1 MEENKYFNLDYID
14 PSNLS
19 EGMVE
24 RMSSVSTYSTE
35 PYILWEEHAT
45 ERVFKDRD
53 FLSDAKI
60 KGLNPTTVK
69 EDLIKELKTRIGAIQ
84 SEWNKVNPKVTN
96 TKKMPRFQEVKF
108 AIRKP
113 YKLTY
118 HDNKLNKDVT
128 IMVEATVQGSLNT
141 LFSINHKD
149 EVRGIWFNTEGDA
162 DAKFDAINKFL
173 ATKSS
178 VFKSDILQGK
188 LGFNKPYLFIETFV
202 LGLITPSKF
211 PITFS
216 GGGDGKKNVTWY
228 YDNSEA
234 KKLKITFY
242 QYLAMYRKARSLPKM
257 RGLVDLV
264 PAREIKQLLDINKK
278 EE

>member
-1 MEENKYFNLDYID
+1 MENKYFNLDYIE
-14 PSNLS
+14 SIELV

-24 RMSSVSTYSTE
+24 RMSTVSVFKTS
-35 PYILWEEHAT
+35 PYILWEQHAT

-60 KGLNPTTVK
+60 TGLSPTN
-69 EDLIKELKTRIGAIQ
+69 IKDELVEVLFTQAKAIQ
-84 SEWNKVNPKVTN
+84 SEWEKVNPKVTN
-96 TKKMPRFQEVKF
+96 TKKMPRFQEVKW
-108 AIRKP
+108 ALRKP

-118 HDNKLNKDVT
+118 FDKKLNKKVT
-128 IMVEATVQGSLNT
+128 FMVEATIQGSFNT
-141 LFSINHKD
+141 LFSIKHKD
-149 EVRGIWFNTEGDA
+149 EVREVWFNTEGDA

-178 VFKSDILQGK
+178 TFKSDILQGK

-202 LGLITPSKF
+202 LGLIHPSKF

-228 YDNSEA
+228 YHNTSE
-234 KKLKITFY
+234 KYLPTTFY
-242 QYLAMYRKARSLPKM
+242 QYLTMFQKARHLPKM
-257 RGLVDLV
+257 KGLVDLV
-264 PAREIKQLLDINKK
+264 PAKEIKQLLDINKK